1 MYHSN
6 AYVPTMC
13 SVAAST
19 LYHSEGNGALPP
31 GCKRDRAPVPPCGGT
46 TKSRRL
52 LFTSLLLVLQRSNL
66 YIELVIK
73 LKIVSVLM
81 AKCADELSP
90 RFLLDRMMP
99 VPTPYKITSRRGQCC
114 VSEGILDEDN
124 LATQG
129 KQISSVQSADPTPYA
144 YPCTCLR
151 RTWMSILMSHLALS
165 LSLIITWGY
174 KWYLCGH
181 NSIYPLS
188 LITITASS

>member
-1 MYHSN
+1 
-6 AYVPTMC
+6 MC

-31 GCKRDRAPVPPCGGT
+31 GDANVIEHQCHHVVGQQSQGDC
-46 TKSRRL
+46 
-52 LFTSLLLVLQRSNL
+52 FSLLSVISPSKKPP
-66 YIELVIK
+66 IELVIK
-73 LKIVSVLM
+73 LKIVAVLM

-114 VSEGILDEDN
+114 VSKGILDEDN

-151 RTWMSILMSHLALS
+151 RMWMSIVMSHLAIS